1 MARFRGSIT
10 KVSRRLGIALSP
22 KAEKYLERRP
32 YAPGEHG
39 QSRRRG
45 KVSEYAL
52 QLREK
57 QKMKYLYGVL
67 EKQFRIYYK
76 KAVAQRGVTGDNL
89 VKMLERRLDNVVY
102 RCGFS
107 PSRAGARQLVTHGH
121 MLVNG
126 KKVNIPSYLVSAGD
140 QIEFR
145 QKSRN
150 LDAVADSLNKA
161 AESRIPEWVQV
172 DKANRKA
179 VFLAIPEREAVQ
191 EPFNEQL
198 VVELYSK

>member
-39 QSRRRG
+39 QSRKG

-57 QKMKYLYGVL
+57 QKMKYLYGIL
-67 EKQFRIYYK
+67 EKQFRNYYK

-89 VKMLERRLDNVVY
+89 VKLLERRLDNVVY

-107 PSRAGARQLVTHGH
+107 PSRAGARQLVSHGH
-121 MLVNG
+121 LLVNG
-126 KKVNIPSYLVSAGD
+126 KKVNIPSFLVTPGD
-140 QIEFR
+140 KIEFK
-145 QKSRN
+145 QKSQN

-161 AESRIPEWVQV
+161 SESRIPAWIQV

-179 VFLAIPEREAVQ
+179 VFLAVPEREDVQ
-191 EPFNEQL
+191 EPYNEQL

>member
-10 KVSRRLGIALSP
+10 KVSRRLGVALAP

-39 QSRRRG
+39 QSRRG
-45 KVSEYAL
+45 KISEYAL

-67 EKQFRIYYK
+67 EKQFLNYYK
-76 KAVAQRGVTGDNL
+76 KAVSQRGVTGDNL
-89 VKMLERRLDNVVY
+89 VKLLERRFDNVVF
-102 RCGFS
+102 RAGFS
-107 PSRAGARQLVTHGH
+107 PSRAGARQLVSHGH
-121 MLVNG
+121 LMVNG
-126 KKVNIPSYLVSAGD
+126 RKVNIPSYLLKPGD
-140 QIEFR
+140 TIEFR

-150 LDAVADSLNKA
+150 MDAVTDSLNKA
-161 AESRIPEWVQV
+161 PESRIPSWVQV
-172 DKANRKA
+172 DKANQKA
-179 VFLAIPEREAVQ
+179 VFLSVPEREDVQ
-191 EPFNEQL
+191 EPYNEQL